1 MPPGKRNVR
10 KLALRPPLPRRAIVW
25 FPPFPIDA
33 PIEPFRRKYDPMA
46 DSLPAHVTLVF
57 PFPTN
62 LTVMQLASHI
72 RRIVGN
78 WPSLPVSFR
87 DIEGILDEFV
97 FLMVRDRADA
107 VVALH
112 DKLYRGILKAYLRDD
127 IPYLPHVTIGRLPR
141 KPGGNSSMADFETM
155 KGIAEQEVRGEW
167 RCVLKE
173 LAIITL
179 HTDGKISID
188 KTIPLNFA

>member
-1 MPPGKRNVR
+1 MAGKRNVR

-25 FPPFPIDA
+25 FPPFPMDS
-33 PIEPFRRKYDPMA
+33 PIEPFRRRFDPLA
-46 DSLPAHVTLVF
+46 DALPAHVTLVF

-62 LTVMQLASHI
+62 LTVVQLASHI

-87 DIEGILDEFV
+87 DIESILDEFV
-97 FLMVRDRADA
+97 LLMVRDRADA
-107 VVALH
+107 VIALH

-127 IPYLPHVTIGRLPR
+127 IPYLPHVTIGRLTGSPS
-141 KPGGNSSMADFETM
+141 GTAFSTM
-155 KGIAEQEVRGEW
+155 HNTAQQDIKGEW
-167 RCVLKE
+167 RCVLRE

-179 HTDGKISID
+179 HPDGTISID